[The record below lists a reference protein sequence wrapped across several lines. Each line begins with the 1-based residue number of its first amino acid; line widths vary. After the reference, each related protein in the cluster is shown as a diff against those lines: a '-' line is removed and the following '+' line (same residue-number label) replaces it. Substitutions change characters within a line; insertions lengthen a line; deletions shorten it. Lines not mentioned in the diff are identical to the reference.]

1 MGSDVWYVA
10 GGVRAQAPPLSSLP
24 ICPFRGPR
32 VSSPTRAGASLT
44 GMPSKGFIMSVHVI
58 SGLLDVRDKSAFL
71 RTRHLPS
78 SGDLRLT
85 ADRVKQLGL
94 RPGDHVT
101 AKADGGRLVEVETVN
116 GESHW
121 RDRPRFAE
129 LTPVHPDERLHLETE
144 SLSTRVIDLFAPIGK
159 GQRGLIVAPPKAG
172 KTMVLQALAA
182 AVTRNHPEAHLMVL
196 LVGERP
202 EEVTEMRA
210 GIQGEIFASTFD
222 HPDRDHTAIAE
233 LAVERAKRLVE
244 QGRDVVLLLDS
255 LTRLA
260 RAYNNTAPGNG
271 KTLSGGLDAA
281 AVYAPKRFFGAARNV
296 AGGGSLTILAS
307 ALVDTGS
314 RLDNSLYEEFK
325 GTGNMELHLVRDLA
339 ERRVFPAVDLDAS
352 GTRREEIL
360 LPARERQVVWRLR
373 RSLTGLERHQ
383 GMEMLVGKLRET
395 ASNADFLV
403 RAAATV

>member
-1 MGSDVWYVA
+1 
-10 GGVRAQAPPLSSLP
+10 
-24 ICPFRGPR
+24 
-32 VSSPTRAGASLT
+32 
-44 GMPSKGFIMSVHVI
+44 MSVHVI

-71 RTRHLPS
+71 RAHHLPS
-78 SGDLRLT
+78 NGDLRFS
-85 ADRVKQLGL
+85 ADRAARLGL

-101 AKADGGRLVEVETVN
+101 AQVDRGTIVKVEAVN

-121 RDRPRFAE
+121 RDRPRFAD
-129 LTPVHPDERLHLETE
+129 LTPVHPDERLRLETE
-144 SLSTRVIDLFAPIGK
+144 TLSTRVIDLFAPIGK

-172 KTMVLQALAA
+172 KTMVLQALAT
-182 AVTRNHPEAHLMVL
+182 AVSRNHPEAHLMVL

-210 GIQGEIFASTFD
+210 GVQGEIFASTFD

-260 RAYNNTAPGNG
+260 RAYNTTAPGNG

-281 AVYAPKRFFGAARNV
+281 ALYPPKRFFGAARNV
-296 AGGGSLTILAS
+296 AGGGSLTILAT

-314 RLDNSLYEEFK
+314 RLDTSLYEEFK

-360 LPARERQVVWRLR
+360 LSAGERQVVWRLR

-383 GMEMLVGKLRET
+383 GTEMLVGKLRET
-395 ASNADFLV
+395 PSNAEFLV

>member
-1 MGSDVWYVA
+1 
-10 GGVRAQAPPLSSLP
+10 
-24 ICPFRGPR
+24 
-32 VSSPTRAGASLT
+32 
-44 GMPSKGFIMSVHVI
+44 MSVHVT

-71 RTRHLPS
+71 RTNHLPS
-78 SGDLRLT
+78 SADLRLS
-85 ADRVKQLGL
+85 ADRVRRYGL

-101 AKADGGRLVEVETVN
+101 ATSDRGKLVGVEAVN
-116 GESHW
+116 GESRW
-121 RDRPRFAE
+121 QDRPRFAD
-129 LTPVHPDERLHLETE
+129 LTPVHPDERLRLETE

-260 RAYNNTAPGNG
+260 RAYNNTAPANG

-281 AVYAPKRFFGAARNV
+281 ALHPPKRFFGAARNV
-296 AGGGSLTILAS
+296 AGGGSLTILAT

-360 LPARERQVVWRLR
+360 LPDQERRIVWRLR
-373 RSLTGLERHQ
+373 RSLTGLDRHQ
-383 GMEMLVGKLRET
+383 GMELLVGKLKET

-403 RAAATV
+403 RAAATT